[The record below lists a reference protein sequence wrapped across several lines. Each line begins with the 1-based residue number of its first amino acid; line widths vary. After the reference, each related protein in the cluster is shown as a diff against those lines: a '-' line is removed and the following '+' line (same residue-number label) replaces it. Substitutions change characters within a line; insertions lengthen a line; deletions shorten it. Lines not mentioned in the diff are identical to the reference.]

1 MNSTDQTIK
10 RLISSH
16 KSHVM
21 SFESKVISRIRDD
34 MKGVIIFY
42 YSVSDKMQ
50 NKVPARM
57 IISWSRIKII
67 EKIRFTIFRLRE
79 EVIGSF

>member
-1 MNSTDQTIK
+1 
-10 RLISSH
+10 
-16 KSHVM
+16 
-21 SFESKVISRIRDD
+21 